1 MFAAR
6 IVGAAK
12 PLLLSNGAR
21 LARNPG
27 KPGFCNAK
35 SRPAVK
41 KYSAFFL
48 FYKGL
53 LKKSF

>member
-41 KYSAFFL
+41 NYSAFVYFI
-48 FYKGL
+48 KDC
-53 LKKSF
+53 